1 MGGGAEMKRKAI
13 ERIKPKKPAGK
24 GLTATL
30 QELGGNPDPKY
41 LSGEGTAGAVLY
53 QL

>member
-1 MGGGAEMKRKAI
+1 MKRKAI
-13 ERIKPKKPAGK
+13 ECVAPEETGRKR
-24 GLTATL
+24 THSHATGVG
-30 QELGGNPDPKY
+30 ENSDPKY

>member
-1 MGGGAEMKRKAI
+1 MRQTKETGRKRTYSHA
-13 ERIKPKKPAGK
+13 AGV
-24 GLTATL
+24 
-30 QELGGNPDPKY
+30 GGNPDPKY